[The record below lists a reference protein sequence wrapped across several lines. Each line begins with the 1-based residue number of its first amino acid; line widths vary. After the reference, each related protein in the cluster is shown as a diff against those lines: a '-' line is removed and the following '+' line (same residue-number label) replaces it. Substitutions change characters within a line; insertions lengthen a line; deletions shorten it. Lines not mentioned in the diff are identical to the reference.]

1 MENIKHSRMKECLY
15 KLATKSNHRDRE
27 LITEEVQATKNI
39 APPPRLRAF
48 TDVTTIVAKIEKL
61 VIGNKQ
67 NIL

>member
-39 APPPRLRAF
+39 APPPATCLH
-48 TDVTTIVAKIEKL
+48 
-61 VIGNKQ
+61 
-67 NIL
+67 